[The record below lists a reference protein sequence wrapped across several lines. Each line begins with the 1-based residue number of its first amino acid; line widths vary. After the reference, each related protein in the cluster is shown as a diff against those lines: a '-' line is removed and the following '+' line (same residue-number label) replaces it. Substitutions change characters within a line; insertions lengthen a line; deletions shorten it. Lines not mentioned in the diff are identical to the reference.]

1 MDALSWAWVVI
12 AMFFLITE
20 IFTAGFVLACFGVG
34 AAAAAI
40 LAFLGASPVWQFGA
54 FAIVSAIAVA
64 LSRRFAD
71 RVTGDRGAGIGVAGD
86 RMLGKRGIV
95 IEAIDPAEAK
105 GLVRVEAEEWRAHS
119 IDGSRI
125 DKGLAVEVLGV
136 EGTHLNVRTAE
147 VRKD

>member
-1 MDALSWAWVVI
+1 MDALRWAWVII

-20 IFTAGFVLACFGVG
+20 IFTAGFVLACFGIG
-34 AAAAAI
+34 AAAAAA
-40 LAFLGASPVWQFGA
+40 LAFLDASPAWQFGA
-54 FAIVSAIAVA
+54 FAVVSALAVA

-71 RVTGDRGAGIGVAGD
+71 RVTGAQGAGVAGD

-125 DKGLAVEVLGV
+125 DKGLTVEVLGV

-147 VRKD
+147 IRKD